1 MSWLANKLLIAILVM
16 AMQSTELH
24 TPAHTHKHT
33 YIYGAFA
40 KQKKIVYCFSNCIR
54 IQFPFVVPETT
65 K

>member
-1 MSWLANKLLIAILVM
+1 M
-16 AMQSTELH
+16 AMQSTEVH